1 MLFPK
6 TCERLCFPE
15 LAGTMEVLE
24 KKNTNQTNIVCKY

>member
-24 KKNTNQTNIVCKY
+24 KKKYQSN